1 MLLLFITK
9 TRNKKTRPGFI
20 KQYLKI
26 VKWILSKKKK
36 KKKSA
41 VRFFL
46 NSRWHFIT

>member
-36 KKKSA
+36 KKSA
-41 VRFFL
+41 VKFF
-46 NSRWHFIT
+46 